1 MGDQLARSL
10 KTTLGSKFQSEV
22 GDAVKSQLLDETGK
36 KIFGYATIFISLV
49 DTYSKAVK
57 EANLE
62 NVKQWLEVCP
72 HIGGC
77 QGQIQA
83 SKLVNENG
91 FTAWRAND
99 GYWYFHPQ
107 KNYRVKHAAQ
117 IYRESPDSRSWG
129 IEWPGKSKLKLQ
141 NCLACCEA
149 YGSDPDYIG
158 Q

>member
-1 MGDQLARSL
+1 MGDQLTQSFQ
-10 KTTLGSKFQSEV
+10 TTMGSEFQSMAK
-22 GDAVKSQLLDETGK
+22 DALKGQLLDETGK
-36 KIFGYATIFISLV
+36 KIFGYASIFITLV

-83 SKLVNENG
+83 GTLVNENS

-107 KNYRVKHAAQ
+107 RNYRVKHAAQ
-117 IYRESPDSRSWG
+117 IYRDSPDSRSWY
-129 IEWPGKSKLKLQ
+129 IEWPGKSKLRLQ
-141 NCLACCEA
+141 DCLACCEA
-149 YGSDPDYIG
+149 HGGDPNR
-158 Q
+158 